1 MYRLFRAVRF
11 LFMGPV
17 ILLFL
22 IFVPS
27 DDGPGEGGSAGGS
40 FGRPSE
46 SGFAWVISSSASPP
60 RAVARGGVAALV
72 AYFRRP
78 PTS

>member
-1 MYRLFRAVRF
+1 MFRFLRAVRF

-22 IFVPS
+22 VFVHRMTAPE
-27 DDGPGEGGSAGGS
+27 EGWFGGWI
-40 FGRPSE
+40 
-46 SGFAWVISSSASPP
+46 AWVISLVRVVSTLLLA
-60 RAVARGGVAALV
+60 GGVAALV

-78 PTS
+78 QTPPRP